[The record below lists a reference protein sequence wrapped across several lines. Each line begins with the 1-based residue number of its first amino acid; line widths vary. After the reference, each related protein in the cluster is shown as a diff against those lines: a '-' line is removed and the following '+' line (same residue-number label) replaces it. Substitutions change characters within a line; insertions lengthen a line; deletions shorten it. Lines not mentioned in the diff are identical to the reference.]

1 MKLIIAELLIL
12 NGYETVDEQALNILE
27 EMISLCKIVNK
38 RYYKIRNRH

>member
-38 RYYKIRNRH
+38 RYYKTRHWY